1 MEQVPETLGQRIQRL
16 RAASGLTQS
25 QVAQKAD
32 VPVSS
37 LRNWEIDRRE
47 PGFRAVY
54 RLAKTLGVTMEELAN
69 TIEVQQGERAARP
82 AGPTKR
88 PAVAEPSPAKPS
100 TDAPAS
106 STSKPRKRRKE

>member
-1 MEQVPETLGQRIQRL
+1 
-16 RAASGLTQS
+16 
-25 QVAQKAD
+25 
-32 VPVSS
+32 
-37 LRNWEIDRRE
+37 
-47 PGFRAVY
+47 
-54 RLAKTLGVTMEELAN
+54 MEELAN